1 MASETD
7 TGSSRLTSVLMNA
20 LFATGIGYVG
30 AAYFA
35 SRWLTRSKHRKP
47 DRDPGELDISFESIT
62 CRTVDG
68 LRLVGW
74 SVEPSAARGTVAMF
88 HGLRCTR
95 ALFLERMAI
104 LLKAGY
110 RCVVFDHR
118 AHGESQ
124 GRRTSFGFYEGRDVA
139 AVLHYVRQRWPD
151 SPRIA
156 HGISMGAAAICFAA
170 KHACSADAIVLE
182 SLYHD
187 IKAAFTTRI
196 NAGFPGWYGR
206 LMHGLKMEDL
216 TPADHIGRLAPAP
229 VLLITGT
236 EDTHAS
242 PDDAARLYERC
253 DGPRELILVPGA
265 GHCDL
270 LEVAGPAYEEHVLG
284 FLERWVPANVTNDRP
299 HFPALKSSPAC
310 L

>member
-1 MASETD
+1 MASEKD

-47 DRDPGELDISFESIT
+47 DRDPGELDISFESIN
-62 CRTVDG
+62 CRTQDG

-74 SVEPSAARGTVAMF
+74 SVEPRVARGTVAMF

-104 LLKAGY
+104 LVKAGY

-124 GRRTSFGFYEGRDVA
+124 GRLTSFGYHESRDVA
-139 AVLHYVRQRWPD
+139 AVLHYVRQRWPE

-170 KHACSADAIVLE
+170 KHACAVDAIVLE

-206 LMHGLKMEDL
+206 LMHGIIWITEKRLGLKMEDV
-216 TPADHIGRLAPAP
+216 TPADHIGCLAPAP

-236 EDTHAS
+236 EDSHAS
-242 PDDAARLYERC
+242 PLDASRLYERC
-253 DGPRELILVPGA
+253 EGPRELVLVPGA

-270 LEVAGPAYEEHVLG
+270 LEVAGTAYEEHVLG
-284 FLERWVPANVTNDRP
+284 FLERWVPAPLAV
-299 HFPALKSSPAC
+299 
-310 L
+310 

>member
-1 MASETD
+1 MASEKD
-7 TGSSRLTSVLMNA
+7 TGSNRLTSVFMNA

-35 SRWLTRSKHRKP
+35 SRWLTRPKHRKP
-47 DRDPGELDISFESIT
+47 ERDPGELDISWESIT
-62 CRTVDG
+62 CRTRDG

-74 SVEPSAARGTVAMF
+74 SVEPTSPRGTVAMF

-104 LLKAGY
+104 LVRAGY
-110 RCVVFDHR
+110 RCVSFDHR

-124 GRRTSFGFYEGRDVA
+124 GRRTSFGFYEGLDVA
-139 AVLHYVRQRWPD
+139 AVLNYVKQRWPE

-156 HGISMGAAAICFAA
+156 HGISMGAAAICFGAE
-170 KHACSADAIVLE
+170 HARGADAIVLE

-187 IKAAFTTRI
+187 IKTAFTTRI

-206 LMHGLKMEDL
+206 LMRGIVWITEKRLGLKMEDL

-242 PDDAARLYERC
+242 PDDATRLYERC
-253 DGPRELILVPGA
+253 DGPRELVLVPGA

-270 LEVAGPAYEEHVLG
+270 LEVAGPAYDEHVLG
-284 FLERWVPANVTNDRP
+284 FLERWVPAPV
-299 HFPALKSSPAC
+299 AV
-310 L
+310 